1 MHGQSKHLNNQDFA
15 LSHGRE
21 CLHQKGGAESSG
33 RGNLMCRKGIR
44 DWQIAPLP
52 YFSFRLTAISES
64 HRFPQPIVRK
74 LTQAQTQASSF
85 SHASSAIEL
94 K

>member
-1 MHGQSKHLNNQDFA
+1 MRVQHQNLGLQVIA
-15 LSHGRE
+15 LSRNR
-21 CLHQKGGAESSG
+21 LPDA
-33 RGNLMCRKGIR
+33 LMP
-44 DWQIAPLP
+44 PLP

-64 HRFPQPIVRK
+64 HRSPQPIVRN
-74 LTQAQTQASSF
+74 LTQAQTQASF